1 MSVIL
6 FNAKQA
12 VLLLLRQGGQQTVKK
27 STIQP
32 LMAKNLTSVSGIHTI
47 FEEVAST
54 FRLHK
59 DEPVVGIVCFSCL
72 LWPSRLG
79 YGVLW

>member
-1 MSVIL
+1 MASFFVIFKTPVAASQSKPATTSASSQNIQKSQLCMSVIL

-32 LMAKNLTSVSGIHTI
+32 LMAKNLTRYS
-47 FEEVAST
+47 F
-54 FRLHK
+54 L
-59 DEPVVGIVCFSCL
+59 
-72 LWPSRLG
+72 
-79 YGVLW
+79 